1 METIITMKHRNNSE
15 PLMED
20 GVVIANPEC
29 LEAVK
34 PIKSFVYMK
43 ESTVDHHNDNFVN
56 NEFGPSSLQVK
67 DSVNLMEIPEN
78 TCENIQPDTSCEFS
92 ETTKGEN
99 SELSP
104 TEGSKCATEREIPSI
119 YQKGQCEF
127 SLRNRIAKTSVNR
140 VAGTEDENVH
150 ILHES
155 SSIDVLE
162 TIVESSTLNVE
173 GIETNVQYY
182 ELPSKRKRRR
192 PQKLIY
198 FSEEKRIKT
207 SNIRKGKKETRL
219 AKSQSWE
226 CSYCNA
232 FFKTKVHHDKHLKQA
247 HQFQC
252 SLCDQVFSSKTEFE
266 FHVTSIHGTLNE
278 NNVLKCSSL
287 FESSVSANGEAL
299 NVCSVNK
306 GEELQDKIRGKYSC
320 WKCGKMFLVKKKL
333 ARHLHCHS
341 ELKTF
346 SCENCGKAFKEKG
359 SLNKHYETHYHQN
372 IPCEMCGKQYKSN
385 RTLLKHK
392 QTHNNSNH
400 NCEICG
406 KNYRTQVGLESHMTT
421 HRPGPSQYTCS
432 ICQHDCRTKHYLSV
446 HMKQRHHNGSF
457 SVYTCSECGKEFK
470 WELSLKNHLFM
481 KHGKG
486 KGKGVIECDICQ
498 KKFVNKYNLLAHL
511 PHHNELRPH
520 KCEHCAVCF
529 KYKHS
534 YEKHLEVVHSDKK
547 EHQCSVCGKLF
558 KTKAYLNAHETNV
571 HHSGA
576 KEVCRICNKNFKTAK
591 ILRAHLKCHSDDGM
605 RKFICSFCPRGFAFP
620 KDLRR
625 HEKVHTGVK
634 DYECDECG
642 KAFARMDNLRTHL
655 KLHKKAEV

>member
-1 METIITMKHRNNSE
+1 METKNSE
-15 PLMED
+15 PIVEHGIVTTDL
-20 GVVIANPEC
+20 EC

-34 PIKSFVYMK
+34 TTKSLVYVK
-43 ESTVDHHNDNFVN
+43 ESTVDHHTDNFVN
-56 NEFGPSSLQVK
+56 NDFEPSSLQVK
-67 DSVNLMEIPEN
+67 NSVRLVEISE
-78 TCENIQPDTSCEFS
+78 TACGNIQPDTSCELS
-92 ETTKGEN
+92 GTTTGEN
-99 SELSP
+99 LLEFNP
-104 TEGSKCATEREIPSI
+104 IEGSKCAAEIEIPLI
-119 YQKGQCEF
+119 YQTGQHEY
-127 SLRNRIAKTSVNR
+127 SSRNGAATTTVNR
-140 VAGTEDENVH
+140 VVDTVNESIH
-150 ILHES
+150 ILQES
-155 SSIDVLE
+155 TSRNLSVN
-162 TIVESSTLNVE
+162 IVEASTLN
-173 GIETNVQYY
+173 IEDFETSVQCY
-182 ELPSKRKRRR
+182 EPSSKRKRRR

-198 FSEEKRIKT
+198 FSEEKRMKT
-207 SNIRKGKKETRL
+207 SNKRKGQRVKRL
-219 AKSQSWE
+219 AKTQSWE
-226 CSYCNA
+226 CSYCDA
-232 FFKTKVHHDKHLKQA
+232 FFKTKVHRDKHFKQA

-252 SLCDQVFSSKTEFE
+252 NSCDQVFLSKTDFE
-266 FHVTSIHGTLNE
+266 FHVSSVHGSLNG
-278 NNVLKCSSL
+278 NSVPKCSS
-287 FESSVSANGEAL
+287 FSESSVSINEGTGY
-299 NVCSVNK
+299 VCSMNK
-306 GEELQDKIRGKYSC
+306 GKELQDKIHGKYSC

-333 ARHLHCHS
+333 TRHLHCHS
-341 ELKTF
+341 EQKKF

-359 SLNKHYETHYHQN
+359 SLSKHYETHYHQN

-385 RTLLKHK
+385 RTLLKHM
-392 QTHNNSNH
+392 QTHKNSNH

-406 KNYRTQVGLESHMTT
+406 KNYRTQIGLESHMTT

-432 ICQHDCRTKHYLSV
+432 VCQHDCRTKHYLSV
-446 HMKQRHHNGSF
+446 HMKQRHQNGSF
-457 SVYTCSECGKEFK
+457 SVFTCPECGKEFK
-470 WELSLKNHLFM
+470 WELSLKNHLFV

-511 PHHNELRPH
+511 PHHNELRPY

-591 ILRAHLKCHSDDGM
+591 ILRAHLKCHSDGGK
-605 RKFICSFCPRGFAFP
+605 RKFICSSCPRGFAFP

-655 KLHKKAEV
+655 KLHKQAET